1 MRQCPACYHVGLYST
16 FANGTWE
23 EGYCQNCGF
32 ESKVPTTKKDPI
44 PMIHIERPKSTG
56 SNPQNRIRRNK

>member
-23 EGYCQNCGF
+23 EGYCQNCGH
-32 ESKVPTTKKDPI
+32 ESKVPTTKKDFI
-44 PMIHIERPKSTG
+44 PVINIEKPKS
-56 SNPQNRIRRNK
+56 SSQQPRIRRNK